1 MPTGNSDCEIY
12 AQVGESMVKLS
23 KAIEQISITTE
34 EAVKNINH
42 FFDSLSLSLTI
53 EMRSNNW
60 RKLHGIPMRRRR
72 KNARGKSKNK

>member
-53 EMRSNNW
+53 KKRSNNW

-72 KNARGKSKNK
+72 KHERKRN